1 MGREPSNS
9 KEVKDL
15 RRRIFSGRR
24 KFSRRLLA
32 ETEKKGKKKKKK
44 KKKGKKKKKKG
55 DNKTSNNK
63 EKTNVNIPLEVT
75 MPPSD
80 TKFICESYNP
90 TKYLLVEEYD
100 VDIFATESVDTTYF
114 IKMHEMVKK
123 TLDTLD
129 SDNDQDKFRGFE
141 IYIITDSDPDL
152 CAGHKN
158 DANSMFMVMN
168 SDDVCKKGESVWKV
182 PVENFGVSIG
192 LMLPKRELTIHAP
205 NCEITSAGPEEG
217 RLRTVAQASTDS
229 KPETYQ
235 RSAAPTV
242 RKAEAVAVAQRQEIP
257 SAIDK
262 KNQCIAK
269 CGPDP
274 DKRRRRLLGERMANP
289 RRGGNKK
296 EGKGGEKKKGKKKKK
311 KRQQQEAAAAAEQQE
326 AAAAAEQQQAAKR
339 KKDEWN
345 VCIRSC
351 NNIFATNTY
360 QRSARHHDE
369 EEEYEED
376 EEDEYEWEQRL
387 KEQQKKTS

>member
-1 MGREPSNS
+1 
-9 KEVKDL
+9 
-15 RRRIFSGRR
+15 
-24 KFSRRLLA
+24 
-32 ETEKKGKKKKKK
+32 
-44 KKKGKKKKKKG
+44 
-55 DNKTSNNK
+55 
-63 EKTNVNIPLEVT
+63 

-100 VDIFATESVDTTYF
+100 VDIFATESVDTTYL

-192 LMLPKRELTIHAP
+192 LMLPKREFTIHAP

-262 KNQCIAK
+262 KINALQS
-269 CGPDP
+269 
-274 DKRRRRLLGERMANP
+274 
-289 RRGGNKK
+289 
-296 EGKGGEKKKGKKKKK
+296 
-311 KRQQQEAAAAAEQQE
+311 
-326 AAAAAEQQQAAKR
+326 
-339 KKDEWN
+339 
-345 VCIRSC
+345 VVRS
-351 NNIFATNTY
+351 
-360 QRSARHHDE
+360 R
-369 EEEYEED
+369 
-376 EEDEYEWEQRL
+376 
-387 KEQQKKTS
+387 